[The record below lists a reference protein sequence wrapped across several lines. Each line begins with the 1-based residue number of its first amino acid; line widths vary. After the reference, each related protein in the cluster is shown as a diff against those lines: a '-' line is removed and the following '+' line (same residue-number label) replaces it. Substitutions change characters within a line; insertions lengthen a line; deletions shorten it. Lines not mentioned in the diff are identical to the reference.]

1 MFLPD
6 VKPRVVQSS
15 AYSQLRLLYQ
25 IPYPYTKTGGITA
38 RRMHYQSIDLVCIFV
53 SLIRSAPIWCKAIT
67 WLTLVVGSV
76 HRCSYQL
83 IRRDAKLNTGPTAF
97 LI

>member
-1 MFLPD
+1 MFVPD
-6 VKPRVVQSS
+6 VKPRVFQPS
-15 AYSQLRLLYQ
+15 ATSQLRLLYQ
-25 IPYPYTKTGGITA
+25 IPYPYTATGGITVH
-38 RRMHYQSIDLVCIFV
+38 RMHYQGTDLVCIFV
-53 SLIRSAPIWCKAIT
+53 SLTRSAPIWCNAIT

-76 HRCSYQL
+76 RRRSCQL